1 MKAAHRDRFRSEA
14 SATLRDRAEHI
25 YASLA
30 RAEAG
35 TPGP

>member
-1 MKAAHRDRFRSEA
+1 MKADLRERFRNEA
-14 SATLRDRAEHI
+14 SATLRDRAEHV